1 MSLERNKAV
10 IRAFVDAINQR
21 DWERLDELVSP
32 GFVRHSRAATPVS
45 SLDELK
51 GYLRSE
57 FETFPDAVETVEDLV
72 AEGDRVAVRHFFT
85 GTQLG
90 PMGLYPASGRMMEA
104 QYLAIYRLSNGLV
117 AESWAE
123 WDNLDGLA
131 QLGQYP
137 APG

>member
-1 MSLERNKAV
+1 MSLERNKAA
-10 IRAFVDAINQR
+10 IRAFVDAVNQR

-32 GFVRHSRAATPVS
+32 GFVRHSRAAPRVS
-45 SLDELK
+45 TLDELK
-51 GYLRSE
+51 RYLRSE
-57 FETFPDAVETVEDLV
+57 FEIFPDAVETIEDLV
-72 AEGDRVAVRHFFT
+72 AEGDRVAVRHLFT

-90 PMGLYPASGRMMEA
+90 PMGPYPASGRVMEA

-131 QLGQYP
+131 QLGHYP
-137 APG
+137 GP